1 MKHLKYFPGKLK
13 NKEEEEEANRMGM
26 EGL

>member
-13 NKEEEEEANRMGM
+13 NKEEEEANRMGM